1 MKALVTGATGMI
13 GTALCQRF
21 EKNSIPHLQLSRN
34 PSGSSK
40 KLVYWNPEEK
50 VLEHEKLRE
59 VDTVIHL
66 AGENVGKRW
75 THNTRKKILSS
86 RSDSSLFLFEKLAA
100 QDSPPKTLIAS
111 SAIGIYGYKNSTQF
125 DEESPRGNGF
135 LADVVE
141 AWEESAQPLKDV
153 GCRVILMRQ
162 GLVLSPKGGAL
173 ARMLPF
179 FRFGLG
185 GTLGSGQQMMS
196 WIGMEDQIRAI
207 LFFLEDDT
215 QSGVYNLVSPKPV
228 CNIEFT
234 AILGWVLKRPTL
246 FPVPALALRAVFG
259 EMAMQTMLASQHVIP
274 KKLLQAGFE
283 FKYPELEQALEYCLK
298 HEN

>member
-1 MKALVTGATGMI
+1 MNVLVTGATGMI
-13 GTALCQRF
+13 GTALCQRL
-21 EKNSIPHLQLSRN
+21 ENNGIHHLQLSRN
-34 PSGSSK
+34 PSGSSN
-40 KLVYWNPEEK
+40 KLVYWNPEEQI
-50 VLEHEKLRE
+50 LEHEKLRE

-75 THNTRKKILSS
+75 THENRKKILSS
-86 RSDSSLFLFEKLAA
+86 RSSSSRFLFEKLAA
-100 QDSPPKTLIAS
+100 QDSPPKTLIVS
-111 SAIGIYGYKNSTQF
+111 SAIGIYGSTNSTQF

-141 AWEESAQPLKDV
+141 AWESSTLPLKDV

-298 HEN
+298 H